1 MIRIQQLK
9 LPVTHTEEE
18 LVEKIVRELKIK
30 PQQIASW
37 EIVRRSLDARHK
49 GELKYVYL
57 VDVET
62 PLEQKILKRSR
73 HNNIMSTRKRPY
85 AFSPAGSVPLAHRP
99 VVIGS
104 GPAGLFCGYMLAK
117 HGYQPLILERGD
129 EAVKRKEKVDAFW
142 AGGALDISSNV
153 QFGEGGAGTFSDGK
167 LNTTVKDPLGRNR
180 KVLEL
185 FVEAGAPSSILYEQ
199 KPHLGTDILIGIVQ
213 TMRRQ
218 IIDMGGEVRFNS
230 TVTDLCAEDGKLAA
244 LEINGSEWI
253 PAEAA
258 VTAIGHSARDTF
270 RMLHR
275 RGVHMEAKS
284 FAVGVRIEHPQEMIN
299 RSQYGYPYPDLL
311 GASSYKLT
319 HQTREGRG
327 VYSFCMCP
335 GGYVVNA
342 SSEEG
347 MLAVNGMSYQDRGS
361 RNANSALIV
370 TVNPSDFAAYH
381 MEGTPEIFDGIS
393 FQRHLE
399 RLAYSA
405 ENGRIPVQLFKDFRA
420 GKESAALGDIAP
432 CCKGEYALS
441 NVRALLPDFIG
452 ASLEEAICA
461 FDRKIEGFARPD
473 CLLSAVESRTS
484 SPIRI
489 RRDESFQSS
498 LRGLYPCGEGAGY
511 AGGITS
517 AAIDGLKVAE
527 ALCSCY
533 ARPI

>member
-18 LVEKIVRELKIK
+18 LVEKIARELKIK

-49 GELKYVYL
+49 GDLKYVYL

-73 HNNIMSTRKRPY
+73 HNNIMSTQKRPY
-85 AFSPAGSVPLAHRP
+85 AFSPAGSVPLSHRP

-104 GPAGLFCGYMLAK
+104 GPAGLFCGFMLAK
-117 HGYQPLILERGD
+117 HGYLPLDLESGD

-230 TVTDLCAEDGKLAA
+230 TVTDLRAEDGKLAA

-253 PAEAA
+253 PADAA

-327 VYSFCMCP
+327 VYSFCMSP
-335 GGYVVNA
+335 GG
-342 SSEEG
+342 
-347 MLAVNGMSYQDRGS
+347 
-361 RNANSALIV
+361 
-370 TVNPSDFAAYH
+370 
-381 MEGTPEIFDGIS
+381 
-393 FQRHLE
+393 
-399 RLAYSA
+399 
-405 ENGRIPVQLFKDFRA
+405 
-420 GKESAALGDIAP
+420 
-432 CCKGEYALS
+432 
-441 NVRALLPDFIG
+441 
-452 ASLEEAICA
+452 
-461 FDRKIEGFARPD
+461 
-473 CLLSAVESRTS
+473 
-484 SPIRI
+484 
-489 RRDESFQSS
+489 
-498 LRGLYPCGEGAGY
+498 
-511 AGGITS
+511 
-517 AAIDGLKVAE
+517 
-527 ALCSCY
+527 
-533 ARPI
+533 